1 MRDTY
6 QVPYTLTEI
15 EMILNYFPHSIWN
28 EQDSSN
34 SFGMDDSGNIPGT
47 KGVSSL
53 QKKFYAP
60 VIDQLE

>member
-1 MRDTY
+1 
-6 QVPYTLTEI
+6 
-15 EMILNYFPHSIWN
+15 MILNYFPHSIWN
-28 EQDSSN
+28 EQESST

-47 KGVSSL
+47 KGTNSL